1 VASSHRPLDEAPG
14 RDVRAVIPE
23 DFLLD
28 SGERLA
34 AAEVVGR
41 LHGPDHGPLVGA
53 AGGISGG
60 RLAMCR
66 WPWAVRP
73 GGPVERA
80 EVRALTFDLPSSRD
94 DLASRSPPGIRPACV
109 LPLDPF
115 GEPRVQ
121 VFVSASSVS

>member
-1 VASSHRPLDEAPG
+1 MSEATAPSRSGTSRLHGSVTARIGLPHRSLSESGADRGVLAQTPDEAPG

-41 LHGPDHGPLVGA
+41 LHGADHGPLVGA

-60 RLAMCR
+60 RLAMCW
-66 WPWAVRP
+66 WPWRFAP
-73 GGPVERA
+73 A
-80 EVRALTFDLPSSRD
+80 A
-94 DLASRSPPGIRPACV
+94 RSNGRRS
-109 LPLDPF
+109 
-115 GEPRVQ
+115 GR
-121 VFVSASSVS
+121 